1 MNIFVYYLLLV
12 NIIAFVIMYIDK
24 QKAIKN
30 RWRISENTLV
40 ILAVL
45 LGSLGILAGMYCFR
59 HKTKHLKFIIGIP
72 VIMII
77 QLYIITRYL

>member
-45 LGSLGILAGMYCFR
+45 LGSPGILAGMYCFR